1 MKKTTKRTNQPKTK
15 AKSESQRVNKQ
26 TQPRKRHS
34 KRPSRQSRFGLSAH
48 STSSGPSR
56 VSREAANLRSPRAKS
71 RGAKTQSK
79 QGRAGRRPAK
89 KAMAKK
95 EPRLKIYALGGLEEV
110 GRNMTVFEYGQDIVI
125 IDIGNQFP
133 EEDMHGI
140 DYIIPNITSLK
151 GKEKN
156 IRAIIIT
163 HGHLDHIGAAP
174 HLLPKLGNPLVIAA
188 PMTVALLK
196 KQIDNHH
203 QKFAPKVLEIKS
215 LKQSIKLGQFKANF
229 FQVTHSIKD
238 SVGVIL
244 ETPTANIIN
253 PGDWRYDLDPVE
265 GPKTNLRYLAKWGK
279 KNKPSVLMME
289 SLGSTQEGHQGSE
302 KEVYKNVE
310 NIIKQAKGRVIFGTF
325 SSMLERI
332 GQVIKIAEKQGKKVA
347 IDGFSMK
354 ANVEIGK
361 QFGYIKAKKQ
371 TLIDISRID
380 NYPKNRIVV
389 ICTGSQGEGRAV
401 LSRIANGEHR
411 YIKIEPKDTVV
422 FSSSVIPG
430 NERTIQNLKDN
441 LYRQG
446 AEVIHKEIMD
456 VHAGGHGK
464 IEDIKLILKEIRPN
478 YLIPIYA
485 NHYLLQ
491 EAGKVAESIGFAKS
505 KILIADNGQIM
516 EFDKNG
522 GRLTNQKVTTDYVFV
537 DGLGVGDV
545 SHVVLR
551 DRQVMAGDGMIVV
564 IATID
569 RKKGKLVQNPDLI
582 SRGFIYMKENKKLIE
597 ETRTQAKK
605 IFKGNLQ
612 GGIDENYYKDKIRNE
627 IGKFLYKKTQR
638 RPMVLPVII
647 QV

>member
-1 MKKTTKRTNQPKTK
+1 MNKTTKKTWPAHFQK
-15 AKSESQRVNKQ
+15 KSENVAGKSKKVNQKIDNSRKKTQAQPQKVAGKTQLKKQHPNRGTKSARRTHFNKTRVQ
-26 TQPRKRHS
+26 
-34 KRPSRQSRFGLSAH
+34 PSRSTHQS
-48 STSSGPSR
+48 
-56 VSREAANLRSPRAKS
+56 N
-71 RGAKTQSK
+71 
-79 QGRAGRRPAK
+79 K
-89 KAMAKK
+89 KLAV
-95 EPRLKIYALGGLEEV
+95 EQTPRLKIYALGGLEEV
-110 GRNMTVFEYGQDIVI
+110 GRNMTVFEYEQDIVI

-133 EEDMHGI
+133 GEDMHGI

-156 IRAIIIT
+156 IRGVIIT

-174 HLLPKLGNPLVIAA
+174 HLLPSLGNPLVIAA

-196 KQIDNHH
+196 KQIDNH
-203 QKFAPKVLEIKS
+203 QNKFIPKVSEVKS
-215 LKQSIKLGQFKANF
+215 LRQTIKLGKFKANF

-238 SVGVIL
+238 SIGVIL
-244 ETPTANIIN
+244 ETPTANIIH

-265 GPKTNLRYLAKWGK
+265 GPKTNLKYLASWGK
-279 KNKPSVLMME
+279 QNKPSVLMME

-302 KEVYKNVE
+302 KEVYKNIE
-310 NIIKQAKGRVIFGTF
+310 NIIKQSGGRVIFGTF

-332 GQVIKIAEKQGKKVA
+332 GQVIKIAESQGKKVA
-347 IDGFSMK
+347 VDGYSMK

-361 QFGYIKAKKQ
+361 KFGYIKAQKQ
-371 TLIDISRID
+371 TLVDIARI
-380 NYPKNRIVV
+380 NEYPKDRVVV

-411 YIKIEPKDTVV
+411 HIKIEPKDTVV

-430 NERTIQNLKDN
+430 NERTIQVLKDS

-464 IEDIKLILKEIRPN
+464 IEDIKLLLREVRPN

-485 NHYLLQ
+485 NHYLLR
-491 EAGKVAESIGFAKS
+491 EAGKVAESIGFPKS
-505 KILIADNGQIM
+505 KIIIADNGQII
-516 EFDKNG
+516 EFDKKG
-522 GRLTNQKVTTDYVFV
+522 GRLTNQRVNTDYVFV

-597 ETRTQAKK
+597 ETRNQAKK
-605 IFKGNLQ
+605 IFSGELKG
-612 GGIDENYYKDKIRNE
+612 GVDENYYKDKIRNE
-627 IGKFLYKKTQR
+627 IGKFLYKKTER